1 MILALLCAIAFA
13 GEPVKKGFVVKE
25 DAYIFSIPEAQALM
39 SRVSEL
45 EKTEK
50 IYKEQV
56 ELISVFEEKEV
67 LHNSIIETKNKIIEE
82 HQKLLEIERE
92 RLEKLEKRQ
101 KWNDAKV
108 YAAIFLGATLTM
120 GSFVVADNITDTLE
134 RN

>member
-1 MILALLCAIAFA
+1 MIFAILCSIALA

-25 DAYIFSIPEAQALM
+25 DSYLFTIPEAQQLM
-39 SRVSEL
+39 SRVSDL

-50 IYKEQV
+50 LYKEQV

-92 RLEKLEKRQ
+92 RMEKLEKKQ
-101 KWNDAKV
+101 KWNDIRV